1 MEKFYNLSNDAV
13 FKLFFTVPKNL
24 ALFINMLNKNYH
36 FISKEVMEE
45 DIEYLYPED
54 LEVLLKNI
62 EMDIKFRIKQNNS
75 FFNIEMQ
82 KIKTKYDIG
91 ERMAK
96 YHSSLEK
103 NSLVKGNIYG
113 DAINIS
119 IWIFDYD
126 DERLTKNKLWM
137 EEYYLT
143 GKNDNVIIAKNFI
156 SIFAFFLNHLDK
168 AGIIE
173 LEEFFSLF
181 KINKQNQMEF
191 KTEIAKEAYTMLME
205 INEDT
210 KKKILAQA
218 IEDKEL
224 NERSEK
230 YYIKQEGIELGI
242 KQEKIQ
248 MVKSLYQNGV
258 SLELISKSS
267 GLSIDE
273 INEIIAE

>member
-1 MEKFYNLSNDAV
+1 
-13 FKLFFTVPKNL
+13 
-24 ALFINMLNKNYH
+24 MLNKNYH

-168 AGIIE
+168 AVIIE
-173 LEEFFSLF
+173 LEGFFSLF

-273 INEIIAE
+273 IKEIIAE

>member
-1 MEKFYNLSNDAV
+1 MEKFYNLSNDVV

-273 INEIIAE
+273 IKEIIAE

>member
-273 INEIIAE
+273 IKEIIAE

>member
-24 ALFINMLNKNYH
+24 ALFLNMLNKNYH

-248 MVKSLYQNGV
+248 MIKSLYQNGV

-273 INEIIAE
+273 IKEIIAE

>member
-24 ALFINMLNKNYH
+24 ALFLNMLNKNYH

-242 KQEKIQ
+242 KQEKNQ

-273 INEIIAE
+273 IKEIIAE